1 MKPHASGKFGT
12 GTATLVIFDP
22 ICLASRIED
31 TGDWWSIPDEELSE
45 VNAGNVIF
53 ARLGCDGGYSFDIYR
68 LKHDE
73 QLPAVGLRAKV
84 RTKMGSFYVG
94 AGEQVIGED
103 IGPST
108 QYGGLLFAIPAGNY
122 EVEIQ
127 LEEASGHLKV
137 YFKKT
142 DEEAGNDFTDSPA
155 LFA

>member
-1 MKPHASGKFGT
+1 M
-12 GTATLVIFDP
+12 
-22 ICLASRIED
+22 
-31 TGDWWSIPDEELSE
+31 
-45 VNAGNVIF
+45 NAGTVIF

-155 LFA
+155 LFV